1 MNRLLLK
8 RKSIEIETMENWLT
22 HGPRY
27 FLFRH
32 ENIIR
37 PLLKLGLRAAGLWG
51 RGQRNAL
58 RPVIRRMRLPFE
70 SMPSAFCGFRILH
83 LSDLH
88 IDGIR
93 GLAERVVE
101 QIAPLQ
107 VDLAVLTG
115 DYRFAT
121 SGPCHN
127 VYPEMRKVIRAIRS
141 RHGILG
147 ILGNH
152 DYAEEAPELEA
163 MGVRMLMN
171 AAVAIGHPRATLW
184 IAGVDD
190 AWDYDCAD
198 LAGALS
204 GVPVDALKILLA
216 HSPDIIPEAA
226 AAGIHLYL
234 CGHTHAG
241 QIRLPLIG
249 AVLAPATCERRF
261 WQGRWKQGSMEG
273 YTSSGIGCS
282 MLPVRFRCPPEIG
295 LIELRCARHAA
306 GEDSCAQ
313 SESGDQKRSCEAL
326 ASR

>member
-1 MNRLLLK
+1 MTSLLLK
-8 RKSIEIETMENWLT
+8 RKSIEIQSLEHRLT
-22 HGPRY
+22 YGPRY
-27 FLFRH
+27 FVFRH
-32 ENIIR
+32 ENLLR
-37 PLLKLGLRAAGLWG
+37 PLLKYGLKAVGLLG
-51 RGQRNAL
+51 RGERNAL
-58 RPVIRRMRLPFE
+58 RPAIRNLSFAFDSLP
-70 SMPSAFCGFRILH
+70 AGFCGFRILH

-88 IDGIR
+88 IDGIQ

-101 QIAPLQ
+101 QIAPLE
-107 VDLAVLTG
+107 VDLCAFTG

-127 VYPEMRKVIRAIRS
+127 VYPEMRKIVHAIRS
-141 RHGILG
+141 RCGILG

-171 AAVAIGHPRATLW
+171 TAVKIATSRGSVW

-198 LAGALS
+198 LPGALS
-204 GVPVDALKILLA
+204 SVPAGAFKILLA
-216 HSPDIIPEAA
+216 HSPDIISEASA
-226 AAGIHLYL
+226 SGIHLYL

-241 QIRLPLIG
+241 QIRLPVVG
-249 AVLAPATCERRF
+249 ATLVPATCERRF
-261 WQGRWKQGSMEG
+261 LQDTWKEGAMQG

-295 LIELRCARHAA
+295 LIELRCGRHRMSRDCCTRLAD
-306 GEDSCAQ
+306 EVEVCA
-313 SESGDQKRSCEAL
+313 
-326 ASR
+326 